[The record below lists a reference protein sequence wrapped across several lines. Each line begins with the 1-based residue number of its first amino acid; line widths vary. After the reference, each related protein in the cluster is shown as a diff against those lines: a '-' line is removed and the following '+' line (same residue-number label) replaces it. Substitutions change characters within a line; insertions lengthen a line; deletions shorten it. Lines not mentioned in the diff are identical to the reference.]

1 MNRLPARMSFKAGL
15 LACMGIFCGIGALA
29 YSSFQLDVLLALGS
43 FGSTSI
49 LVFCF
54 PENHFS
60 QPRSVVCGH
69 VISTAVGLAAL
80 SLLGPAWWAVALAV
94 ALAAAAM
101 MVTNTVHPPAGSN
114 PLIVFLGMA
123 HWDFLVFPTLIGA
136 LVLVVVA
143 VVYHRACRRPYPMY
157 WLGSCRA
164 CNATLVEG
172 DGLEGSEG
180 VLTR

>member
-1 MNRLPARMSFKAGL
+1 MNRLPARVSFKAGL

-69 VISTAVGLAAL
+69 AISTAVGLAVL
-80 SLLGPAWWAVALAV
+80 HLLGPAWWAVALAV

-136 LVLVVVA
+136 VVLVLVA
-143 VVYHRACRRPYPMY
+143 VVYHRACRRPYPLY
-157 WLGSCRA
+157 WIGSRTSGESQLIA
-164 CNATLVEG
+164 WGPASPREP
-172 DGLEGSEG
+172 
-180 VLTR
+180 